1 MGSFSWYKA
10 DKQNNIVYG
19 DTVKML
25 IPKEFGGGYMLVT
38 DEDYDDIN

>member
-10 DKQNNIVYG
+10 DKKDNIVYG

-25 IPKEFGGGYMLVT
+25 IPQKFGGGYFRN
-38 DEDYDDIN
+38 I

>member
-10 DKQNNIVYG
+10 DKKDNMVYG

-25 IPKEFGGGYMLVT
+25 IPQEFGGGLHFRNIRRLWRY
-38 DEDYDDIN
+38 